1 MYLYKVG
8 KKELAASRILDAL
21 GISHVGYEEVEEK
34 RLVRIADQKHV
45 DKIKRK
51 KW

>member
-21 GISHVGYEEVEEK
+21 GIPHVVYEEAEESA
-34 RLVRIADQKHV
+34 LARIADQKRI
-45 DKIKRK
+45 DYIKRSR
-51 KW
+51 